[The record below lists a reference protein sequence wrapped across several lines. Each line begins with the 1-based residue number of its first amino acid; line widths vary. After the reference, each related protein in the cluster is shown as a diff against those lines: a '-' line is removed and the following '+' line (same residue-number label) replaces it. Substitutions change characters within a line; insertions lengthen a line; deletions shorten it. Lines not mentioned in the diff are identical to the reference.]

1 MARFYAEA
9 SAVLNLSRVDLWVET
24 FGLTLLEAMWFGVPV
39 IVPPVGGPAELV
51 SDGVQGFLVDSRD
64 GPLLRERLLRLA
76 DDEALCRA
84 MSEAG
89 RRRAGEFSNQ
99 KFGTAIRNVVASVRS
114 SSMIPRFLTYAVKDL
129 AYRFGV
135 EVRRAHPLPKSGR
148 VPSFHD
154 PFHEQKRMLADVA
167 KPGHLRRG
175 SPRGADHPPVQ
186 GALSTGDGLLLRA
199 VRRVLPEA
207 AGGHRN
213 RPGRPPGEQGAGPT
227 PGELKF
233 RVNQSTATNSLLAT
247 DPRARETW
255 NGMDVTDTVA
265 ETLVQVDTLD
275 HFLEANESIGH
286 IDVLKL
292 DAQGG
297 EMDILLGAE
306 KSIGQGRV
314 RILYTEII
322 VMPTYTG
329 QRSLDEYL
337 AFLRGHGFALHN
349 LYNPLFSNS
358 GQLNQLDALFV
369 RPDLVHVD

>member
-1 MARFYAEA
+1 
-9 SAVLNLSRVDLWVET
+9 
-24 FGLTLLEAMWFGVPV
+24 
-39 IVPPVGGPAELV
+39 
-51 SDGVQGFLVDSRD
+51 
-64 GPLLRERLLRLA
+64 
-76 DDEALCRA
+76 
-84 MSEAG
+84 
-89 RRRAGEFSNQ
+89 
-99 KFGTAIRNVVASVRS
+99 
-114 SSMIPRFLTYAVKDL
+114 MIPRFLASAVKDL

-135 EVRRAHPLPKSGR
+135 EVRRAHPLPKSGS

-154 PFHEQKRMLADVA
+154 PFHEQRRMLADAA
-167 KPGHLRRG
+167 KPVIFDV
-175 SPRGADHPPVQ
+175 GAHVGTTTLQYKVLFPEATVYAFEPFEQ
-186 GALSTGDGLLLRA
+186 SYQKLRA
-199 VRRVLPEA
+199 ATEGV
-207 AGGHRN
+207 
-213 RPGRPPGEQGAGPT
+213 PGVHAVNKALGRST
-227 PGELKF
+227 GELKL

-265 ETLVQVDTLD
+265 ETMVQVDTLD
-275 HFLEANESIGH
+275 HFLEANDGIGR

-306 KSIGQGRV
+306 KSIAQGRV

-337 AFLRGHGFALHN
+337 AFMRGHGFALHN

-369 RPDLVHVD
+369 HPDLVHVD